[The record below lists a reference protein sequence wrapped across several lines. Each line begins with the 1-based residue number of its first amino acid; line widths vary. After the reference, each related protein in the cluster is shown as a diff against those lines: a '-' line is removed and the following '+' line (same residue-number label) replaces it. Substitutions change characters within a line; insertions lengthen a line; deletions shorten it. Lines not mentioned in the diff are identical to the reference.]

1 MRTSSVIRRKLAE
14 KLAVTT
20 RLYAECAVCLATSEK
35 SGIDFI
41 RLSRQTIEAQT
52 LAEAA
57 CRAFMDHVGSHQCGE
72 AVQNGNGHL
81 HVQEPSLNALEGRCS
96 LR

>member
-1 MRTSSVIRRKLAE
+1 MAE

-20 RLYAECAVCLATSEK
+20 RLYAECAVCLATSGK

-41 RLSRQTIEAQT
+41 RLSQQTIEAQS

-72 AVQNGNGHL
+72 AMTNGNGHL
-81 HVQEPSLNALEGRCS
+81 HVEQQHVS
-96 LR
+96 

>member
-1 MRTSSVIRRKLAE
+1 LAE

-20 RLYAECAVCLATSEK
+20 RLYAECAVCLATSGK

-41 RLSRQTIEAQT
+41 RLTQQTIEAQS

-72 AVQNGNGHL
+72 AMQNGNGHL
-81 HVQEPSLNALEGRCS
+81 HVQEPSLDALEGRCS